1 MDKMSIAETMRQRY
15 VGSRSCLYMGKKG
28 SMENKESRNRTGTGA
43 RTGNRITGTCTCI
56 TSEIL

>member
-28 SMENKESRNRTGTGA
+28 SMENMESRNRTGTG
-43 RTGNRITGTCTCI
+43 TENRITGTCI